1 MYSSVIRR
9 AMVINTD
16 KDNAGK
22 ITASPLRIF
31 SLLCLLAL
39 CTAPG
44 SPASAAGVSA
54 APGERIL
61 SFRSDIVV
69 REDSSMTVRETITV
83 RAEGKKIK
91 RGIYRD
97 FPTTYKDGHGNR
109 FTVGFSVIGVQ
120 KDGRPEPYHEQSIS
134 NGRRVYFGDKDT
146 FLRSGEYTYTLTYS
160 TDRQLGFFND
170 HDELYWNVTGNG
182 WDFPIDE
189 VSASVTL
196 PDGAADKG
204 ITLEGYTGPQG
215 AKGKNY
221 TATVDGSKVAQF
233 SATKPLGLHEGLTI
247 VVSWPKGYVRE
258 PDMREKAGFFLRDH
272 LGRILGLLGLIT
284 ILLYYLIIWM
294 EVGKDPAPGII
305 VTRYTPPGGM
315 SPAVVRYITKMGYDD
330 RTLASAVIDM
340 AVKGRITIR
349 EDDGIFTL
357 KKKEGAGTPL
367 SPEEEQVL
375 KDLLGGDREITLK
388 NIQHEK
394 IGAAIKA
401 FRDYLAR
408 KYEKIYFITNRGY
421 FCAGMSITL
430 ITLVLSGIFEA
441 SSGGKLP
448 FFLFICVWLSIWTV
462 AVLALVM
469 QAAVKWR
476 HAIRRRGINV
486 LGLGSALYLTLF
498 TLPFVGGEI
507 FGISVLGYSTSVT
520 TVVFFFLAGLINYA
534 FYHLLK
540 APTRAGRTLL
550 DAVEGFRIFLAA
562 TEQDRMNMLNPPE
575 RTPELF
581 ERYLPYALAL
591 DLEQRW
597 AEQFSDILASAGRE
611 EPYSPAWFSGTSLT
625 GMTSGDFASSLGDS
639 FSGAISSS
647 STAPGSSS
655 GGGGGGSSGGGGG
668 GGGGGGW

>member
-1 MYSSVIRR
+1 M
-9 AMVINTD
+9 
-16 KDNAGK
+16 
-22 ITASPLRIF
+22 SPFRTFCLFCFI
-31 SLLCLLAL
+31 LLW
-39 CTAPG
+39 TAPV
-44 SPASAAGVSA
+44 SPAPAAGSFA

-61 SFRSDIVV
+61 SFRSDITVHQN
-69 REDSSMTVRETITV
+69 STMTVRETITV
-83 RAEGKKIK
+83 RADGKKIK

-97 FPTTYKDGHGNR
+97 FPTTYRDNHGTR
-109 FTVGFSVIGVQ
+109 FTVGFSVISVQ
-120 KDGRPEPYHEQSIS
+120 KNGRPEPYHEQSMS
-134 NGRRVYFGDKDT
+134 NGRRIYIGDKNT
-146 FLRSGEYTYTLTYS
+146 FLRPGEYTYTLTYR

-182 WDFPIDE
+182 WEFPIDE
-189 VSASVTL
+189 ASASVVL
-196 PDGAADKG
+196 PEGAADKG
-204 ITLEGYTGPQG
+204 IALESYTGPQG
-215 AKGKNY
+215 ATGIDY
-221 TATVDGSKVAQF
+221 TAIVDESNVAQF
-233 SATKPLGLHEGLTI
+233 AITRPLGLHEGLTI

-258 PDMREKAGFFLRDH
+258 PDMKEKAGWFLRDN
-272 LGRILGLLGLIT
+272 LGRILGLLGLIV
-284 ILLYYLIIWM
+284 ILIYYLIVWTM
-294 EVGKDPAPGII
+294 VGKDPAQGII

-315 SPAVVRYITKMGYDD
+315 SPAVMRYVTKMGYDD
-330 RTLASAVIDM
+330 RTLASAVIDT

-357 KKKEGAGTPL
+357 KKKEGTGALL

-375 KDLLGGDREITLK
+375 KDLLGSDREITLK
-388 NIQHEK
+388 NTIHEK
-394 IGAAIKA
+394 IGAAKKS

-421 FCAGMSITL
+421 FFAGMCITVM
-430 ITLVLSGIFEA
+430 TLVLSGISEA
-441 SSGGKLP
+441 SSAGRLP

-476 HAIRRRGINV
+476 HAIRHRGINV
-486 LGLGSALYLTLF
+486 LGIGSALYLTLF
-498 TLPFVGGEI
+498 TLPFMAGEI
-507 FGISVLGYSTSVT
+507 FGISILGYSTSVT
-520 TVVFFFLAGLINYA
+520 TVVFFLVAGLINYA

-550 DAVEGFRIFLAA
+550 DSVEGFRIFLAA
-562 TEQDRMNMLNPPE
+562 TEEDRLNMLNPPE

-591 DLEQRW
+591 GLEQRW
-597 AEQFSDILASAGRE
+597 AEQFSDILASAGTE
-611 EPYSPAWFSGTSLT
+611 GTEGTYSPVWFSGTSLL

>member
-1 MYSSVIRR
+1 
-9 AMVINTD
+9 
-16 KDNAGK
+16 
-22 ITASPLRIF
+22 
-31 SLLCLLAL
+31 
-39 CTAPG
+39 
-44 SPASAAGVSA
+44 
-54 APGERIL
+54 
-61 SFRSDIVV
+61 
-69 REDSSMTVRETITV
+69 MTVRETITV
-83 RAEGKKIK
+83 SAEGRKIK

-97 FPTTYKDGHGNR
+97 FPTTYRDNHGTR
-109 FTVGFSVIGVQ
+109 FTVGFSVISVQ
-120 KDGRPEPYHEQSIS
+120 KDGRPEPYHEQSMS
-134 NGRRVYFGDKDT
+134 NGRRVYIGDKNT
-146 FLRSGEYTYTLTYS
+146 FLRSGEYTYTLTYR

-170 HDELYWNVTGNG
+170 HDELYWNVTGNS

-196 PDGAADKG
+196 PEGAADKG

-215 AKGKNY
+215 AKGKDY
-221 TATVDGSKVAQF
+221 TATVEESGGAQF
-233 SATKPLGLHEGLTI
+233 TVTRPLGLHEGLTI
-247 VVSWPKGYVRE
+247 VVSWPKGYVSE
-258 PDMREKAGFFLRDH
+258 PDMREKAGWFLRDN
-272 LGRILGLLGLIT
+272 LGRVLGLLGLVV
-284 ILLYYLIIWM
+284 ILIYYLIVWTK
-294 EVGKDPAPGII
+294 VGKDPAAGII
-305 VTRYTPPGGM
+305 VTRYTPPGDM
-315 SPAVVRYITKMGYDD
+315 SPAVMRYVTKMGYDD

-340 AVKGRITIR
+340 AVKGRITIG

-367 SPEEEQVL
+367 SAEEEQVL
-375 KDLLGGDREITLK
+375 RDLLGSDREITLK
-388 NIQHEK
+388 NARHEK
-394 IGAAIKA
+394 ISAAKKA

-421 FCAGMSITL
+421 FCAGMSITVM
-430 ITLVLSGIFEA
+430 TLVLSGIFEA

-462 AVLALVM
+462 AVLGLVT

-486 LGLGSALYLTLF
+486 LGIGSALYVTLF
-498 TLPFVGGEI
+498 TLPFMAGEI
-507 FGISVLGYSTSVT
+507 FGISILGYSTSVT
-520 TVVFFFLAGLINYA
+520 TVVLFLLAGLINYA

-562 TEQDRMNMLNPPE
+562 TEEDRMNMLNPPE

-591 DLEQRW
+591 GLEQRW
-597 AEQFSDILASAGRE
+597 AEQFSDILASAGGE
-611 EPYSPAWFSGTSLT
+611 ETYSPAWFSGTSLT

>member
-1 MYSSVIRR
+1 
-9 AMVINTD
+9 
-16 KDNAGK
+16 
-22 ITASPLRIF
+22 
-31 SLLCLLAL
+31 
-39 CTAPG
+39 
-44 SPASAAGVSA
+44 
-54 APGERIL
+54 
-61 SFRSDIVV
+61 
-69 REDSSMTVRETITV
+69 MTVRETITV
-83 RAEGKKIK
+83 RADGKKIK

-97 FPTTYKDGHGNR
+97 FPTTYRDNHGTR
-109 FTVGFSVIGVQ
+109 FTVGFSVISVQ
-120 KDGRPEPYHEQSIS
+120 KNGRPEPYHEQSMS
-134 NGRRVYFGDKDT
+134 NGRRIYIGDKNT
-146 FLRSGEYTYTLTYS
+146 FLRPGEYTYTLTYR

-182 WDFPIDE
+182 WEFPIDE
-189 VSASVTL
+189 ASASVVL
-196 PDGAADKG
+196 PEGAADKG
-204 ITLEGYTGPQG
+204 IALESYTGPQG
-215 AKGKNY
+215 ATGIDY
-221 TATVDGSKVAQF
+221 TAIVDESNVAQF
-233 SATKPLGLHEGLTI
+233 AITRPLGLHEGLTI

-258 PDMREKAGFFLRDH
+258 PDMKEKAGWFLRDN
-272 LGRILGLLGLIT
+272 LGRILGLLGLIV
-284 ILLYYLIIWM
+284 ILIYYLIVWTM
-294 EVGKDPAPGII
+294 VGKDPAQGII

-315 SPAVVRYITKMGYDD
+315 SPAVMRYVTKMGYDD
-330 RTLASAVIDM
+330 RTLASAVIDT

-357 KKKEGAGTPL
+357 KKKEGTGALL

-375 KDLLGGDREITLK
+375 KDLLGSDREITLK
-388 NIQHEK
+388 NTIHEK
-394 IGAAIKA
+394 IGAAKKS

-421 FCAGMSITL
+421 FFAGMCITVM
-430 ITLVLSGIFEA
+430 TLVLSGISEA
-441 SSGGKLP
+441 SSAGRLP

-476 HAIRRRGINV
+476 HAIRHRGINV
-486 LGLGSALYLTLF
+486 LGIGSALYLTLF
-498 TLPFVGGEI
+498 TLPFMAGEI
-507 FGISVLGYSTSVT
+507 FGISILGYSTSVT
-520 TVVFFFLAGLINYA
+520 TVVFFLVAGLINYA

-550 DAVEGFRIFLAA
+550 DSVEGFRIFLAA
-562 TEQDRMNMLNPPE
+562 TEEDRLNMLNPPE

-591 DLEQRW
+591 GLEQRW
-597 AEQFSDILASAGRE
+597 AEQFSDILASAGTE
-611 EPYSPAWFSGTSLT
+611 GTEGTYSPVWFSGTSLL